1 MTLTAPNTELSVTYN
16 SPKATNIIKTST
28 SDAGECYMSL

>member
-16 SPKATNIIKTST
+16 DPKAANITKSSM
-28 SDAGECYMSL
+28 SDAA